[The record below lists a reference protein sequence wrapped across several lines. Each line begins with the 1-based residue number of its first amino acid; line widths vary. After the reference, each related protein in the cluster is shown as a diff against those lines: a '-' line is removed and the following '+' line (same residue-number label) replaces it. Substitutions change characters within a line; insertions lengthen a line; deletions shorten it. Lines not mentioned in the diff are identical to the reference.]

1 MKMKGIIKSLTCLA
15 VLLTAFSCQERGG
28 LDVPVNESII
38 LQLSSDLAKAA
49 DTDAESYVHHVDVLI
64 FNVGNDAAPAEKV
77 AHERFSV
84 DNSSSVTLK
93 TKRTSFAAGG
103 KYFVYLVAN
112 STFDES
118 VFAGMADYA
127 SLMDKKQEDLNLHL
141 TSLTVENA
149 PKYFLMDA
157 IAEDENGSSPVVLY
171 DGDPVKNTILS
182 ATLNRAAAKVVVN
195 ITASESIRFA
205 SFSMAEGSE
214 GGLYYVRNLPYDTF
228 LLAEAKDAEDITAK
242 VANTSKGNNA
252 YFSWNPSES
261 PRNVS
266 ITAYAYPHH
275 WDNASILQHETCI
288 IVNLPLVHTYT
299 DANGNIVETNHYN
312 SWYKIPMTADKKF
325 ERNHYY
331 EVNIVI
337 NRPGATSEST
347 PVVLDDIY
355 YSVED
360 WTTQTIQVG
369 GDENS
374 PKYLMVNRTEME
386 MHNIAQDAKT
396 LEFSSSSPVTVTLKT
411 VVVNGQTVPD
421 VYFYDKFNDKTYVG
435 ADITGQMNGVPDE
448 GIAGGIT
455 VNSPVPTNN
464 VIRYF
469 TLVVTNEDGISKEV
483 TVAQYPLEYIT
494 NVHSWYS
501 YRDDFIGSGS
511 SVPTTYENL
520 SSTNNVVGVSY
531 NFTTNRYTYNTS
543 STGFFRSKVARNQLN
558 TGYSN
563 IDYYRW
569 YNRSV
574 SYTDAEN
581 GNARIYHIRITAS
594 SGTYTLGRP
603 KMVTKDDGYS
613 YTDPGE
619 DNKMLVSPSFMIASR
634 LGFINTGN
642 GGISLSDNQESLD
655 VAANHCARYVEVHND
670 PETGE
675 KVVYDDWRLPT
686 EEEIN
691 IILRFQGAQN
701 EDADAIDYLLN
712 AGYYFSASG
721 PVANSKAS
729 SSNSSSISMRCIR
742 DAY

>member
-1 MKMKGIIKSLTCLA
+1 MKGIIKSLICLA
-15 VLLTAFSCQERGG
+15 ALLTAFSCQERGG
-28 LDVPVNESII
+28 LDMPVNESII
-38 LQLSSDLAKAA
+38 LQLTSGLTKAA

-64 FNVGNDAAPAEKV
+64 FNVGEDAMPAQKV

-84 DNSSSVTLK
+84 DNESSVVLN
-93 TKRTSFAAGG
+93 TKRTSFAAGQ

-112 STFDES
+112 STLEET
-118 VFAGMADYA
+118 VFAGVTDYNA
-127 SLMDKKQEDLNLHL
+127 LMDKKQEDINLHL
-141 TSLTVENA
+141 TALTVDNA

-157 IAEDENGSSPVVLY
+157 VAEDQNGNSPVVLY
-171 DGDPVKNTILS
+171 DGNPVNNTVLE
-182 ATLNRAAAKVVVN
+182 ATLYRAAAKVVVN
-195 ITASESIRFA
+195 ITASESISFA
-205 SFSMAEGSE
+205 SFSVAEGSE

-228 LLAEAKDAEDITAK
+228 LLAEAKEAGDITAK
-242 VANTSKGNNA
+242 VTTTAKGNNA
-252 YFSWNPSES
+252 YFSWNPTDS
-261 PRNVS
+261 PKKTSLV
-266 ITAYAYPHH
+266 TYVYPHH
-275 WDNASILQHETCI
+275 WDNESILQHESCI
-288 IVNLPLVHTYT
+288 IMNLPLVHTST
-299 DANGNIVETNHYN
+299 DSEGNTVTVNHYN

-331 EVNIVI
+331 QVDIVL
-337 NRPGATSEST
+337 NRPGATTEST
-347 PVVLDDIY
+347 PITLEDIY
-355 YSVED
+355 YDVED

-369 GDENS
+369 GEENS

-501 YRDDFIGSGS
+501 YRDDFIGTGS

-520 SSTNNVVGVSY
+520 SATNNVVGVSY
-531 NFTTNRYTYNTS
+531 NFTTNRYSYNTT

-563 IDYYRW
+563 IDYYYYRS
-569 YNRSV
+569 YNGT

-594 SGTYTLGRP
+594 SGTYILGRP

-712 AGYYFSASG
+712 ARYYFSASG
-721 PVANSKAS
+721 PVLNSKS
-729 SSNSSSISMRCIR
+729 STTGTSMRCIR